1 MAKKSAAKKGK
12 SRESRGN
19 NNETYS
25 GFGLLILG
33 LIVFLSFIS
42 INDKNLLGVFGEV
55 ISRVL
60 YFLIGKTAYII
71 PFIIGFF
78 GLNILKKNKEN
89 HEAGIL
95 LGFIMLGIG
104 VSMLL
109 ALLFNKP
116 DNEVFKL
123 AKVAVFYSS
132 KEMISFW
139 SKTPEMLRFFD
150 RDAVFY
156 TGGIIGKLSAKFMSQ
171 WFNVVGAYITAIVI
185 IVVSVVL
192 LGKEKL
198 LIAIWQIST
207 EGARNIYKAFAYAG
221 EVLFGS
227 LKDTAEKVKEE
238 TGKNREKE
246 SDKKKAKPGKEEKK
260 GKNDDKKK
268 DDEEE
273 AEEEAKEEK
282 PKKREKLTITK
293 SQETIKKPSATQ
305 AVIMK
310 GDYTLPPTSLLK
322 SEKPAVE
329 EKEYDY
335 ASDAVRLKKTL
346 SDFGIEAE
354 IVNVVDGPVISR
366 FDLELATGVKVAK
379 VENLAADIA
388 LAMKVEMVRV
398 AAVPGKSL
406 LGIEV
411 PKIDKKT
418 IYLKEL
424 IEDEAFTGSG
434 SLLTL
439 AIGRDL
445 SGKPIIAKLEDMP
458 HLMIAG
464 STGAGKSVC
473 INSIITSILYKASP
487 DEVKLLLVD
496 PKKVELTQYND
507 MPHLMA
513 PVITDPKHAAYVL
526 KRLVAEMKSRYDLL
540 SAEGAQNIEIYNRK
554 IMEFNEDIRKDPDVQ
569 PEDFKKSL
577 PFIVLI
583 IDELA
588 DLMTMAKQSVEESL
602 QRLAQLARAVGI
614 HIILATQRPSVDVIT
629 GVIKANFPS
638 RIAFKVK
645 SQIDSRTIL
654 DTKGAEAL
662 LGKGDM
668 LYNPANMVK
677 PIRGQAA
684 FVRDEIPKI
693 VSYIKKQRKVEYS
706 EEFDIKDDEMPNSN
720 GFSDDEGVD
729 PDIFK
734 RACDLAKDKGKISTS
749 FLQRKMGIG
758 YSKAARIIDALEDKG
773 LITSADG
780 NKPREWKG
788 E

>member
-1 MAKKSAAKKGK
+1 VAKKSAIKKGK
-12 SRESRGN
+12 TKETKN
-19 NNETYS
+19 NNEVFV
-25 GFGLLILG
+25 GFSFLVAGLL
-33 LIVFLSFIS
+33 VFLSLIP
-42 INDKNLLGVFGEV
+42 INDKNLLGIFGEV
-55 ISRVL
+55 VSRVL
-60 YFLIGKTAYII
+60 YLMMGKAAYII
-71 PFIIGFF
+71 PLIIGFF

-104 VSMLL
+104 ISMLL
-109 ALLFNKP
+109 SLMFN
-116 DNEVFKL
+116 NEGFKL
-123 AKVAVFYSS
+123 PRVVEIYSS
-132 KEMISFW
+132 KEIMAFLGRS
-139 SKTPEMLRFFD
+139 SDMLGFLYKETVFD
-150 RDAVFY
+150 I
-156 TGGIIGKLSAKFMSQ
+156 GGIIGKVCSKFMAQ
-171 WFNVVGAYITAIVI
+171 WFNTVGAYIATIVI
-185 IVVSVVL
+185 ILVSIVL

-198 LIAIWQIST
+198 LIALWHIST
-207 EGARNIYKAFAYAG
+207 EGAKKLYSVFAYIGTVFFKSFNKMATTVKT
-221 EVLFGS
+221 EK
-227 LKDTAEKVKEE
+227 KDNKEKNED
-238 TGKNREKE
+238 KNKAKD
-246 SDKKKAKPGKEEKK
+246 SKTDKKSKDEEKQK
-260 GKNDDKKK
+260 
-268 DDEEE
+268 DEEVE
-273 AEEEAKEEK
+273 EEK
-282 PKKREKLTITK
+282 PRKKEKLTITK
-293 SQETIKKPSATQ
+293 QQHTPKKVGATQ
-305 AVIMK
+305 VVIMK

-322 SEKPAVE
+322 SEKPVIE

-335 ASDAVRLKKTL
+335 ASDAIRLKKTL

-411 PKIDKKT
+411 PKTDKKI

-424 IEDEAFTGSG
+424 IEDDLFTSSN

-445 SGKPIIAKLEDMP
+445 SGKPVIVKLDDMP

-464 STGAGKSVC
+464 STGSGKSVC
-473 INSIITSILYKASP
+473 INSIITSILFKASP

-526 KRLVAEMKSRYDLL
+526 KRLVAEMRSRYDLL
-540 SAEGAQNIEIYNRK
+540 SAEGAQNMEIYNRK
-554 IMEFNEDIRKDPDVQ
+554 VMEFNEDIRKDPDVQ

-614 HIILATQRPSVDVIT
+614 HIIIATQRPSVDVIT

-668 LYNPANMVK
+668 LYNPANLVK
-677 PIRGQAA
+677 PVRGQAA

-693 VSYIKKQRKVEYS
+693 VAYIKKQRKVEYS
-706 EEFDIKDDEMPNSN
+706 DEFNIKEEDMPTQN
-720 GFSDDEGVD
+720 GFSDDEAVD
-729 PDIFK
+729 PDLFK
-734 RACDLAKDKGKISTS
+734 RACDYGRDKGKISTS

-788 E
+788 D

>member
-1 MAKKSAAKKGK
+1 
-12 SRESRGN
+12 
-19 NNETYS
+19 
-25 GFGLLILG
+25 
-33 LIVFLSFIS
+33 
-42 INDKNLLGVFGEV
+42 
-55 ISRVL
+55 
-60 YFLIGKTAYII
+60 
-71 PFIIGFF
+71 
-78 GLNILKKNKEN
+78 
-89 HEAGIL
+89 
-95 LGFIMLGIG
+95 
-104 VSMLL
+104 
-109 ALLFNKP
+109 
-116 DNEVFKL
+116 
-123 AKVAVFYSS
+123 
-132 KEMISFW
+132 
-139 SKTPEMLRFFD
+139 
-150 RDAVFY
+150 
-156 TGGIIGKLSAKFMSQ
+156 
-171 WFNVVGAYITAIVI
+171 
-185 IVVSVVL
+185 
-192 LGKEKL
+192 
-198 LIAIWQIST
+198 
-207 EGARNIYKAFAYAG
+207 
-221 EVLFGS
+221 
-227 LKDTAEKVKEE
+227 
-238 TGKNREKE
+238 
-246 SDKKKAKPGKEEKK
+246 
-260 GKNDDKKK
+260 
-268 DDEEE
+268 
-273 AEEEAKEEK
+273 
-282 PKKREKLTITK
+282 
-293 SQETIKKPSATQ
+293 
-305 AVIMK
+305 
-310 GDYTLPPTSLLK
+310 
-322 SEKPAVE
+322 
-329 EKEYDY
+329 
-335 ASDAVRLKKTL
+335 
-346 SDFGIEAE
+346 
-354 IVNVVDGPVISR
+354 
-366 FDLELATGVKVAK
+366 
-379 VENLAADIA
+379 
-388 LAMKVEMVRV
+388 
-398 AAVPGKSL
+398 
-406 LGIEV
+406 
-411 PKIDKKT
+411 
-418 IYLKEL
+418 
-424 IEDEAFTGSG
+424 
-434 SLLTL
+434 
-439 AIGRDL
+439 
-445 SGKPIIAKLEDMP
+445 MP

-507 MPHLMA
+507 MPHLLA

-526 KRLVAEMKSRYDLL
+526 KRLVAEMKGRYDLL

-668 LYNPANMVK
+668 LYNPANLVK

-693 VSYIKKQRKVEYS
+693 VSYIKKQRKAEFSDEFNVK
-706 EEFDIKDDEMPNSN
+706 EEDMPTSN

-734 RACDLAKDKGKISTS
+734 RACDLARDKGKISTS

>member
-1 MAKKSAAKKGK
+1 
-12 SRESRGN
+12 
-19 NNETYS
+19 
-25 GFGLLILG
+25 
-33 LIVFLSFIS
+33 
-42 INDKNLLGVFGEV
+42 VFGKFG
-55 ISRVL
+55 SK
-60 YFLIGKTAYII
+60 FL
-71 PFIIGFF
+71 
-78 GLNILKKNKEN
+78 
-89 HEAGIL
+89 
-95 LGFIMLGIG
+95 
-104 VSMLL
+104 
-109 ALLFNKP
+109 
-116 DNEVFKL
+116 
-123 AKVAVFYSS
+123 
-132 KEMISFW
+132 
-139 SKTPEMLRFFD
+139 
-150 RDAVFY
+150 
-156 TGGIIGKLSAKFMSQ
+156 SQ
-171 WFNVVGAYITAIVI
+171 WFNIVGAYIATFILFAVAL
-185 IVVSVVL
+185 VL

-198 LIAIWQIST
+198 MIAVYQIGK
-207 EGARNIYKAFAYAG
+207 EGIKGFAGFFAY
-221 EVLFGS
+221 LGS
-227 LKDTAEKVKEE
+227 VMSGSIKETAEKVKEE
-238 TGKNREKE
+238 AGRE
-246 SDKKKAKPGKEEKK
+246 DKKKEDAREKAKPRSAEKVKEEA
-260 GKNDDKKK
+260 GEDG
-268 DDEEE
+268 DEEE
-273 AEEEAKEEK
+273 EKEK
-282 PKKREKLTITK
+282 PRKKEKLTITR
-293 SQETIKKPSATQ
+293 QVETEKKQGATQ
-305 AVIMK
+305 ALIIK

-322 SEKPAVE
+322 SEKAAAG

-335 ASDAVRLKKTL
+335 GPDAEKLKKTL

-366 FDLELATGVKVAK
+366 FDLELATGVKVSR
-379 VENLAADIA
+379 VENLSADIA

-411 PKIDKKT
+411 PKIEKKT

-424 IEDEAFTGSG
+424 IEDELFTGSP

-445 SGKPIIAKLEDMP
+445 SGKPVIARLEDMP
-458 HLMIAG
+458 HMLIAG
-464 STGAGKSVC
+464 STGSGKSVC
-473 INSIITSILYKASP
+473 INSIIMSILYKATP

-507 MPHLMA
+507 MPHLIA

-526 KRLVAEMKSRYDLL
+526 RRLVAEMQSRYDLL
-540 SAEGAQNIEIYNRK
+540 SEEGAQNIEIYNRK
-554 IMEFNEDIRKDPDVQ
+554 IMEFNDDIRKDPDVQ
-569 PEDFKKSL
+569 PEDYKKSL

-588 DLMTMAKQSVEESL
+588 DLMTMAKSSVEESL

-629 GVIKANFPS
+629 GIIKANFPS

-645 SQIDSRTIL
+645 SQIDSRTIM

-693 VSYIKKQRKVEYS
+693 VSFIKKQRKAVYS
-706 EEFDIKDDEMPNSN
+706 DEFNIKEDDLPKGS
-720 GFSDDEGVD
+720 GFSDEDDMD
-729 PDIFK
+729 PDLYK
-734 RACDLAKDKGKISTS
+734 RACDLARDKGKISTS
-749 FLQRKMGIG
+749 FLQRKLGIG
-758 YSKAARIIDALEDKG
+758 YSRAARVVDMMEEKG
-773 LITSADG
+773 LISAADG

>member
-1 MAKKSAAKKGK
+1 LGKKSSSKAAPKNGAKKSKDSGIFTGLGYLLCAAII
-12 SRESRGN
+12 
-19 NNETYS
+19 
-25 GFGLLILG
+25 FC
-33 LIVFLSFIS
+33 SFIIVS
-42 INDKNLLGVFGEV
+42 DRNLLGIFGEV

-60 YFLIGKTAYII
+60 YLVIGKAAYLI
-71 PFIIGFF
+71 PFVVGFF
-78 GLNILKKNKEN
+78 GLNMLKKEQEH
-89 HEAGIL
+89 HEAGIM
-95 LGFIMLGIG
+95 LGFVFLAA
-104 VSMLL
+104 SLSL
-109 ALLFNKP
+109 ALALIFSGP
-116 DNEVFKL
+116 DTQAFKL
-123 AKVAVFYSS
+123 PKVDVFYGS
-132 KEMISFW
+132 KELVSFW
-139 SKTPEMLRFFD
+139 QKTPAPYRIFD
-150 RDAVFY
+150 RDFIFY
-156 TGGIIGKLSAKFMSQ
+156 TGGVFGKFGSKFLSQ
-171 WFNVVGAYITAIVI
+171 WFNIVGAYIATFILFAVAL
-185 IVVSVVL
+185 VL

-198 LIAIWQIST
+198 MIAVYQIGK
-207 EGARNIYKAFAYAG
+207 EGIKGFAGFFAY
-221 EVLFGS
+221 LGS
-227 LKDTAEKVKEE
+227 VMSGSIKETAEKVKEE
-238 TGKNREKE
+238 AGRE
-246 SDKKKAKPGKEEKK
+246 DKKKEDAREKAKPRSAEKVKEEA
-260 GKNDDKKK
+260 GEDG
-268 DDEEE
+268 DEEE
-273 AEEEAKEEK
+273 EKEK
-282 PKKREKLTITK
+282 PRKKEKLTITR
-293 SQETIKKPSATQ
+293 QVETEKKQGATQ
-305 AVIMK
+305 ALIIK

-322 SEKPAVE
+322 SEKAAAG

-335 ASDAVRLKKTL
+335 GPDAEKLKKTL

-366 FDLELATGVKVAK
+366 FDLELATGVKVSR
-379 VENLAADIA
+379 VENLSADIA

-411 PKIDKKT
+411 PKIEKKT

-424 IEDEAFTGSG
+424 IEDELFTGSP

-445 SGKPIIAKLEDMP
+445 SGKPVIARLEDMP
-458 HLMIAG
+458 HMLIAG
-464 STGAGKSVC
+464 STGSGKSVC
-473 INSIITSILYKASP
+473 INSIIMSILYKATP

-507 MPHLMA
+507 MPHLIA

-526 KRLVAEMKSRYDLL
+526 RRLVAEMQSRYDLL
-540 SAEGAQNIEIYNRK
+540 SEEGAQNIEIYNRK
-554 IMEFNEDIRKDPDVQ
+554 IMEFNDDIRKDPDVQ
-569 PEDFKKSL
+569 PEDYKKSL

-588 DLMTMAKQSVEESL
+588 DLMTMAKSSVEESL

-629 GVIKANFPS
+629 GIIKANFPS

-645 SQIDSRTIL
+645 SQIDSRTIM

-693 VSYIKKQRKVEYS
+693 VSFIKKQRKAVYS
-706 EEFDIKDDEMPNSN
+706 DEFNIKEDDLPKGS
-720 GFSDDEGVD
+720 GFSDEDDMD
-729 PDIFK
+729 PDLYK
-734 RACDLAKDKGKISTS
+734 RACDLARDKGKISTS
-749 FLQRKMGIG
+749 FLQRKLGIG
-758 YSKAARIIDALEDKG
+758 YSRAARVVDMMEEKG
-773 LITSADG
+773 LISAADG

>member
-1 MAKKSAAKKGK
+1 MAKKSGAKTAAKKGK
-12 SRESRGN
+12 DDDVFTGIG
-19 NNETYS
+19 YLIIA
-25 GFGLLILG
+25 GLVFVSFLTVKDKNILG
-33 LIVFLSFIS
+33 P
-42 INDKNLLGVFGEV
+42 FGEV
-55 ISRVL
+55 ISRSL
-60 YFLIGKTAYII
+60 YLIIGKTAVIV

-78 GLNILKKNKEN
+78 GLNMMKKDHIHN
-89 HEAGIL
+89 EAGIL
-95 LGFIMLGIG
+95 TGFAILAVS
-104 VSMLL
+104 VSMLA
-109 ALLFNKP
+109 ALIFNTTE
-116 DNEVFKL
+116 NEIFKL
-123 AKVAVFYSS
+123 ARVDAFYGKSM
-132 KEMISFW
+132 KEFW
-139 SKTPEMLRFFD
+139 AGVPAYLRIFDKDAIFF
-150 RDAVFY
+150 
-156 TGGIIGKLSAKFMSQ
+156 TGGIIGEFTAKFLTQ
-171 WFNVVGAYITAIVI
+171 VFNVVGAYI
-185 IVVSVVL
+185 VSFLLMALSLVL

-198 LIAIWQIST
+198 LIAVWQIAS
-207 EGARNIYKAFAYAG
+207 AG
-221 EVLFGS
+221 GSAIWKGLSSIGVTLFGS
-227 LKDTAEKVKEE
+227 IKETAAKVKEE
-238 TGKNREKE
+238 KGKIKGKEKE
-246 SDKKKAKPGKEEKK
+246 EEKNKSKDKNKDKPADKSKDKKKE
-260 GKNDDKKK
+260 

-273 AEEEAKEEK
+273 ETEEVK
-282 PKKREKLTITK
+282 PKKKEKLTITK
-293 SQETIKKPSATQ
+293 QEDHVKKSAATQ

-322 SEKPAVE
+322 SEKPAVA

-335 ASDAVRLKKTL
+335 ASDAEKLKKTL
-346 SDFGIEAE
+346 SNFGIEVE
-354 IVNVVDGPVISR
+354 IINVVDGPVISR

-379 VENLAADIA
+379 IENLSADIA
-388 LAMKVEMVRV
+388 MAMQVEMVRV
-398 AAVPGKSL
+398 APVPGKSL

-411 PKIDKKT
+411 PKSDKKT

-424 IEDEAFTGSG
+424 IEDEQFTSSN

-464 STGAGKSVC
+464 STGSGKSVC
-473 INSIITSILYKASP
+473 INSIIMSILFKASP
-487 DEVKLLLVD
+487 DEVKMLLVD

-507 MPHLMA
+507 MPHLIA

-526 KRLVAEMKSRYDLL
+526 KRLVNEMKSRYDLL
-540 SAEGAQNIEIYNRK
+540 SEEGAQNIEIYNRK
-554 IMEFNEDIRKDPDVQ
+554 VAEFNEEIRKDPDVQ
-569 PEDFKKSL
+569 PEDYKKSL

-588 DLMTMAKQSVEESL
+588 DLMTMAKASVEESL

-614 HIILATQRPSVDVIT
+614 HIIIATQRPSVDVIT

-645 SQIDSRTIL
+645 SQIDSRTIM

-677 PIRGQAA
+677 PTRGQAA

-693 VSYIKKQRKVEYS
+693 VSFIKKQRKAVYS
-706 EEFDIKDDEMPNSN
+706 DEFDIKDDEMPTGS
-720 GFSDDEGVD
+720 GFSDDDDMD
-729 PDIFK
+729 PDMYK
-734 RACDLAKDKGKISTS
+734 RALDLAREKGKISTS
-749 FLQRKMGIG
+749 FLQRKLGIG
-758 YSKAARIIDALEDKG
+758 YSRAARVIDMMEEKG

>member
-1 MAKKSAAKKGK
+1 MAKKSAVKKGK
-12 SRESRGN
+12 TKEVKN
-19 NNETYS
+19 NNEVFT
-25 GFGLLILG
+25 GFGCLIIGLLIL
-33 LIVFLSFIS
+33 LSFIS
-42 INDKNLLGVFGEV
+42 VNDKNLLGVFGEV
-55 ISRVL
+55 ISRSL

-78 GLNILKKNKEN
+78 GLNILKKNREN
-89 HEAGIL
+89 HDAGIL
-95 LGFIMLGIG
+95 LGFIMLGAGI
-104 VSMLL
+104 SMFL
-109 ALLFNKP
+109 ALLFNRP

-123 AKVAVFYSS
+123 AKVGIFYSS
-132 KEMISFW
+132 KEMTAFW
-139 SKTPEMLRFFD
+139 GRTPEMLRIFD
-150 RDAVFY
+150 RDSVCYA
-156 TGGIIGKLSAKFMSQ
+156 GGILGKLSAKFMSS
-171 WFNVVGAYITAIVI
+171 WFNTVGAYITAVVI
-185 IVVSVVL
+185 ILVSIVL

-198 LIAIWQIST
+198 LIALWQIGT
-207 EGARNIYKAFAYAG
+207 EGAKQVYKAFAYAG
-221 EVLFGS
+221 TVLFGS
-227 LKDTAEKVKEE
+227 LKETAEKVKAKTENDNKDN
-238 TGKNREKE
+238 GN
-246 SDKKKAKPGKEEKK
+246 KKTKAPKDNKK
-260 GKNDDKKK
+260 TK
-268 DDEEE
+268 
-273 AEEEAKEEK
+273 EEAKNKDEDGEKDEETSEEEK
-282 PKKREKLTITK
+282 PRKKEKLTITK
-293 SQETIKKPSATQ
+293 QQEPSRKTGATQ

-322 SEKPAVE
+322 SEKAPAD

-335 ASDAVRLKKTL
+335 TSDAARLKKTL

-411 PKIDKKT
+411 PKMDKKT

-424 IEDEAFTGSG
+424 IEDDLFTGSS

-445 SGKPIIAKLEDMP
+445 SGKPVIAKLEEMP
-458 HLMIAG
+458 HLLIAG
-464 STGAGKSVC
+464 STGSGKSVC

-487 DEVKLLLVD
+487 DEVKMLLVD

-614 HIILATQRPSVDVIT
+614 HLILATQRPSVDVIT
-629 GVIKANFPS
+629 GIIKANFPS

-668 LYNPANMVK
+668 LYNPANLIK

-693 VSYIKKQRKVEYS
+693 VAYIKKQRKAEFS
-706 EEFDIKDDEMPNSN
+706 DEFNIKEEDMPRSN
-720 GFSDDEGVD
+720 GFRSEEH
-729 PDIFK
+729 
-734 RACDLAKDKGKISTS
+734 TS
-749 FLQRKMGIG
+749 
-758 YSKAARIIDALEDKG
+758 
-773 LITSADG
+773 
-780 NKPREWKG
+780 
-788 E
+788 

>member
-1 MAKKSAAKKGK
+1 LAKKTASKSAPKNSAKKSKDSGIFTGLGYLLCAAII
-12 SRESRGN
+12 
-19 NNETYS
+19 
-25 GFGLLILG
+25 FC
-33 LIVFLSFIS
+33 SFITV
-42 INDKNLLGVFGEV
+42 NDRNLLGIFGEV

-60 YFLIGKTAYII
+60 YLIIGKAAYII
-71 PFIIGFF
+71 PFIVGFF
-78 GLNILKKNKEN
+78 GLNMLKKEQEH
-89 HEAGIL
+89 HEAGIT
-95 LGFIMLGIG
+95 LGFA
-104 VSMLL
+104 LL
-109 ALLFNKP
+109 AAGLSLFLALIFSGP
-116 DNEVFKL
+116 EAESFKL
-123 AKVAVFYSS
+123 AKVDVFYSS
-132 KEMISFW
+132 KELAGFW
-139 SKTPEMLRFFD
+139 LKTPAYYRIFD
-150 RDAVFY
+150 RDFIFY
-156 TGGIIGKLSAKFMSQ
+156 TGGVFGKFGAKFLSQ
-171 WFNVVGAYITAIVI
+171 WFNIVGAYIGTLI
-185 IVVSVVL
+185 ILVVSLVL
-192 LGKEKL
+192 LGREKL
-198 LIAIWQIST
+198 LIAVYQIGK
-207 EGARNIYKAFAYAG
+207 EAIKAGAGFFAYLG
-221 EVLFGS
+221 SVLTGS
-227 LKDTAEKVKEE
+227 IRETAEKVKEE
-238 TGKNREKE
+238 ADKSGKKDDRKKETNKEKQKN
-246 SDKKKAKPGKEEKK
+246 SSEEKK
-260 GKNDDKKK
+260 KDKKEE
-268 DDEEE
+268 DEDEDVE
-273 AEEEAKEEK
+273 EEK
-282 PKKREKLTITK
+282 PKKKEKLTITR
-293 SQETIKKPSATQ
+293 QVEAEKKQGATQ
-305 AVIMK
+305 ALIIK

-322 SEKPAVE
+322 SEKAADG

-335 ASDAVRLKKTL
+335 APDAEKLKKTL

-366 FDLELATGVKVAK
+366 FDLELATGVKVSR
-379 VENLAADIA
+379 VENLSADIA

-411 PKIDKKT
+411 PKIEKKT

-424 IEDEAFTGSG
+424 IEDELFTGSP

-445 SGKPIIAKLEDMP
+445 SGKPIIARLEDMP
-458 HLMIAG
+458 HMLIAG
-464 STGAGKSVC
+464 STGSGKSVC
-473 INSIITSILYKASP
+473 INSIIMSILYKATP

-507 MPHLMA
+507 MPHLIA

-526 KRLVAEMKSRYDLL
+526 RRLVAEMQSRYDLL
-540 SAEGAQNIEIYNRK
+540 SEEGAQNIEIYNRK
-554 IMEFNEDIRKDPDVQ
+554 VMEFNEDIRKDPDVQ

-588 DLMTMAKQSVEESL
+588 DLMTMAKSSVEESL

-629 GVIKANFPS
+629 GIIKANFPS

-645 SQIDSRTIL
+645 SQIDSRTIM

-677 PIRGQAA
+677 PVRGQAA

-693 VSYIKKQRKVEYS
+693 VSFIKKQRKAVYS
-706 EEFDIKDDEMPNSN
+706 DEFNIKEDDLPTGA
-720 GFSDDEGVD
+720 GFSDEDDMD
-729 PDIFK
+729 PDLYK
-734 RACDLAKDKGKISTS
+734 RACDFARDKGKISTS
-749 FLQRKMGIG
+749 YLQRKLGIG
-758 YSKAARIIDALEDKG
+758 YSRAARIVDMMEEKG

>member
-1 MAKKSAAKKGK
+1 LAKKTAVKKTKENKDLEIIG
-12 SRESRGN
+12 GIV
-19 NNETYS
+19 Y
-25 GFGLLILG
+25 LLAGI
-33 LIVFLSFIS
+33 IIFLSFITVK
-42 INDKNLLGVFGEV
+42 DKNLMGVFGEV
-55 ISRVL
+55 ISRIL
-60 YFLIGKTAYII
+60 YLLIGKTAYII
-71 PFIIGFF
+71 PFIVAFF
-78 GLNILKKNKEN
+78 GMNILKKTKDN
-89 HEAGIL
+89 HEAGMI
-95 LGFIMLGIG
+95 LGFTMLGIG
-104 VSMLL
+104 IAMLL
-109 ALLFNKP
+109 SLMFNKP
-116 DNEVFKL
+116 ENEIFRM
-123 AKVAVFYSS
+123 AKVDVFYNS
-132 KEMISFW
+132 KEMAAFW
-139 SKTPEMLRFFD
+139 GRTNVKLRIFD
-150 RDAVFY
+150 KDAQFY
-156 TGGIIGKLSAKFMSQ
+156 TGGILGKVSAQFLIQ
-171 WFNVVGAYITAIVI
+171 WFNVVGAYIAAVI
-185 IVVSVVL
+185 ITLVSMVL

-198 LIAIWQIST
+198 LIAVLQISS
-207 EGARNIYKAFAYAG
+207 EGAKQVYNGFSYAG
-221 EVLFGS
+221 QVLFGS
-227 LKDTAEKVKEE
+227 LKETAEKVKEE
-238 TGKNREKE
+238 TSKIK
-246 SDKKKAKPGKEEKK
+246 DKKEDKAEKDTEPKKIKDEAKNKKDEDEEAQEKDIK
-260 GKNDDKKK
+260 LKKK
-268 DDEEE
+268 
-273 AEEEAKEEK
+273 
-282 PKKREKLTITK
+282 EKLTITK
-293 SQETIKKPSATQ
+293 SQDNVNKPMVTQ
-305 AVIMK
+305 AVIIR

-322 SEKPAVE
+322 SEKAVVE

-335 ASDAVRLKKTL
+335 AADAARLKKTL
-346 SDFGIEAE
+346 SDFGIESE

-379 VENLAADIA
+379 VENLSADIA

-411 PKIDKKT
+411 PKLDKKT

-424 IEDEAFTGSG
+424 IEDELFTGSN

-439 AIGRDL
+439 AMGRDL

-464 STGAGKSVC
+464 STGSGKSVC

-496 PKKVELTQYND
+496 PKKVELSQYAD

-526 KRLVAEMKSRYDLL
+526 KRLVAEMKSRYDIL
-540 SAEGAQNIEIYNRK
+540 SAEGAQNIEIYNKK
-554 IMEFNEDIRKDPDVQ
+554 IMEFNDDIRKDPDVQ

-614 HIILATQRPSVDVIT
+614 HIIIATQRPSVDVIT

-654 DTKGAEAL
+654 DSKGAEAL

-693 VSYIKKQRKVEYS
+693 VAFIKKQRKVEYS
-706 EEFDIKDDEMPNSN
+706 DEFNIKDDELPNSN
-720 GFSDDEGVD
+720 GFSEDEGVD

-734 RACDLAKDKGKISTS
+734 RACDLARDKGKISTS

-773 LITSADG
+773 LITPADG

>member
-1 MAKKSAAKKGK
+1 LAKKSGSKTAPKKSKDQDIFTGI
-12 SRESRGN
+12 G
-19 NNETYS
+19 Y
-25 GFGLLILG
+25 LLIAG
-33 LIVFLSFIS
+33 LVFVSFLTVK
-42 INDKNLLGVFGEV
+42 DKNVLGPFGEV
-55 ISRVL
+55 VSRVL
-60 YFLIGKTAYII
+60 YLIIGKTAFIV

-78 GLNILKKNKEN
+78 GLNMMKKDHIHNEGGIMVGF
-89 HEAGIL
+89 GIL
-95 LGFIMLGIG
+95 SFA
-104 VSMLL
+104 VAMLL
-109 ALLFNKP
+109 SLIFNGP
-116 DNEVFKL
+116 DNSFFKL
-123 AKVAVFYSS
+123 ARVDAFNSKDMKEFWSTVPQYLRIFDKDASFFTGGLIGKYSS
-132 KEMISFW
+132 EFLAK
-139 SKTPEMLRFFD
+139 
-150 RDAVFY
+150 VFN
-156 TGGIIGKLSAKFMSQ
+156 T
-171 WFNVVGAYITAIVI
+171 VGAYILTFILMA
-185 IVVSVVL
+185 VSLVL

-198 LIAIWQIST
+198 LIAVWQIASAGG
-207 EGARNIYKAFAYAG
+207 EAIWKGLAYVG
-221 EVLFGS
+221 GTLFGS
-227 LKDTAEKVKEE
+227 LRETAQKVKEE
-238 TGKNREKE
+238 SNKTKGKIKDEGKEKE
-246 SDKKKAKPGKEEKK
+246 KDKVKSKEKPQ
-260 GKNDDKKK
+260 DKPK
-268 DDEEE
+268 DEEE
-273 AEEEAKEEK
+273 IVEEEK
-282 PKKREKLTITK
+282 PKKKEKLTITK
-293 SQETIKKPSATQ
+293 QEEHVKKSGVTQ

-322 SEKPAVE
+322 SEKAVE
-329 EKEYDY
+329 VEKEYDY
-335 ASDAVRLKKTL
+335 ASDAEKLKKTL
-346 SDFGIEAE
+346 SNFGIEAD

-379 VENLAADIA
+379 VENLAADLA

-398 AAVPGKSL
+398 APVPGKSL

-411 PKIDKKT
+411 PKMDKKT

-424 IEDEAFTGSG
+424 IEDELFTGSN

-458 HLMIAG
+458 HLLIAG
-464 STGAGKSVC
+464 STGSGKSVC

-487 DEVKLLLVD
+487 DEVKMLLVD

-507 MPHLMA
+507 MPHLIA

-526 KRLVAEMKSRYDLL
+526 KRLVNEMKSRYDLL
-540 SAEGAQNIEIYNRK
+540 SEEGAQNIEIYNRK
-554 IMEFNEDIRKDPDVQ
+554 VAEFNEEIRKDPDVQ
-569 PEDFKKSL
+569 PEDYKKSL

-588 DLMTMAKQSVEESL
+588 DLMTMAKASVEESL

-645 SQIDSRTIL
+645 SQIDSRTIM

-677 PIRGQAA
+677 PTRGQAA

-693 VSYIKKQRKVEYS
+693 VSFIKKQRKAVYS
-706 EEFDIKDDEMPNSN
+706 DEFDIKDEDMPTGA
-720 GFSDDEGVD
+720 GFSDDDDMD
-729 PDIFK
+729 PDMYK
-734 RACDLAKDKGKISTS
+734 RACDLAREKGKISTS
-749 FLQRKMGIG
+749 FLQRKLGIG
-758 YSKAARIIDALEDKG
+758 YSRAARVIDMMEEKG

-788 E
+788 AE